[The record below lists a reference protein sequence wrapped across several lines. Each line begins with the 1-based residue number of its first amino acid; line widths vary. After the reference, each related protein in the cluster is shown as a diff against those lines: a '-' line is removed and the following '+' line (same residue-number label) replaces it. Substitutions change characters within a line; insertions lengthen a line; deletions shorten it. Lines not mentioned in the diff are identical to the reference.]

1 MALVLAQAATPL
13 GVTFESFLDL
23 MYWSLQ
29 SLLPLNVKI
38 HSPHTFLWR
47 TVMKFS
53 LCVAML

>member
-1 MALVLAQAATPL
+1 MALVLAQAAIPL

-38 HSPHTFLWR
+38 HSPHTFLWW

-53 LCVAML
+53 L